1 MNIRFLETVIWL
13 AHDRNFRVTSE
24 RLHMTQ
30 PAISSRIQMIEQEL
44 GVRLF
49 ERQAREVTVTPAGEA
64 FVAEAREIIRRYDAM
79 MNRHRRSAELGG
91 QVRIGLPS
99 SMAHLLLPEITRT
112 LRENH
117 PGVRLE
123 VLTDDT
129 ADKLTRLLPEK
140 RIDICLTAHPPASHA
155 NFEVLPICTLAMVW
169 AASPVLVPPSSDHYT
184 PRELSRL
191 PIISYAPGTLNAK
204 RVAEFFGSG
213 HTDTPHL
220 ITSNS
225 LATSMHMAQNGI
237 GVAMLPLA
245 LIQSPLAD
253 GSLHVLH
260 THPSFPPTAYSAVW
274 IADSEGETHARAI
287 AELTRQAARK
297 LSTQFPADVVFIADA
312 D

>member
-13 AHDRNFRVTSE
+13 AHYRNFRLTGE
-24 RLHMTQ
+24 HLHMTQ

-64 FVAEAREIIRRYDAM
+64 FVAEAREIVRRYEAM
-79 MNRHRRSAELGG
+79 MNRHRHEPELGG
-91 QVRIGLPS
+91 LVRIGLAS
-99 SMAHLLLPEITRT
+99 SMAHLLLPEITRS
-112 LRENH
+112 LREHH
-117 PGVRLE
+117 PAVRLE

-129 ADKLTRLLPEK
+129 AYKLTDLLPAG

-155 NFEVLPICTLAMVW
+155 NLEVRPICTLAMVW
-169 AASPVLVPPSSDHYT
+169 AASPVLVPPSDDAYT

-191 PIISYAPGTLNAK
+191 PIISYAPGTLNAM
-204 RVAEFFGSG
+204 RVAEFFGAGSTG
-213 HTDTPHL
+213 MPHL

-245 LIQSPLAD
+245 LIRNQVAD
-253 GSLHVLH
+253 GSLHVLR
-260 THPSFPPTAYSAVW
+260 THPAFPQTAYSAVW
-274 IADSEGETHARAI
+274 TADGEAAANARAI
-287 AELTRQAARK
+287 ADLTRQAALK
-297 LSTQFPADVVFIADA
+297 LSSQFPADVVFVADA